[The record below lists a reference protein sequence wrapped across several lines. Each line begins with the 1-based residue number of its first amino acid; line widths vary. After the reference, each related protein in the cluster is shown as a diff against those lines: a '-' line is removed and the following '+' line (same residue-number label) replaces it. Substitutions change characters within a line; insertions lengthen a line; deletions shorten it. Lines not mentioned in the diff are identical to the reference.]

1 MNPLKTII
9 VVDAIGKVSRLQPI
23 LGDSVRVCTPFS
35 NPAGVRAK
43 SIMWQ
48 VDDRV
53 LLTEMTGDE
62 LRELKMKFE
71 VCLVPDGV
79 WL

>member
-1 MNPLKTII
+1 MSPLKSLI
-9 VVDAIGKVSRLQPI
+9 VVDAIWKVSRLQPI
-23 LGDSVRVCTPFS
+23 LGDSVRVVTPFS

-43 SIMWQ
+43 SVMWQ

-53 LLTEMTGDE
+53 LLTEMTAGE

-71 VCLVPDGV
+71 TCLVQDGV